1 MNTSKSGRIG
11 AVLRRSFL
19 TIASTAAGL
28 IASQNAGA
36 ALDGAAAYNAPYYIP
51 SFVTD
56 VRALIADS
64 ARRHTWQVIDERPGE
79 MTLRLNHVKAHMT
92 VVARARY
99 TKSELWFERVSANT
113 YQCVPDQPCQ
123 VAPEVVHR
131 WMVTLRREVGVS
143 LLRMAI
149 VDAGGSLPR

>member
-1 MNTSKSGRIG
+1 
-11 AVLRRSFL
+11 
-19 TIASTAAGL
+19 
-28 IASQNAGA
+28 
-36 ALDGAAAYNAPYYIP
+36 
-51 SFVTD
+51 
-56 VRALIADS
+56 
-64 ARRHTWQVIDERPGE
+64 

-149 VDAGGSLPR
+149 ADAGGSLPR